1 MLSMV
6 IALALSQDLVFDGP
20 KGATRQELQAAADI
34 VAKRCVSF
42 GIHGV
47 GAIALTESQPA
58 SVAVATGR
66 IALKREGGFTE
77 DERRAVLRL
86 ASVAAKRQ
94 ELRLA
99 YTMTQAEQDAFAEG
113 IKKKTG
119 LKVPKDAEY
128 LPALDATLENPAGD
142 QFLFLRR
149 EVLHAAPL
157 FAKTHHEPETLRLGF
172 EISAG
177 AGRPFVKEG
186 ELVLNGVYL
195 VVDGV
200 ALTPPGVIDYAPS
213 EIVDENG
220 KPTLRGS
227 KKTVFYPGDMAK
239 ELYTC
244 IRHPLPFK
252 LTPAK

>member
-1 MLSMV
+1 MLCAV
-6 IALALSQDLVFDGP
+6 LALALAQDIVFEGP
-20 KGATRQELQAAADI
+20 RGTSRQELQAAADI

-42 GIHGV
+42 GIQGV
-47 GAIALTESQPA
+47 GGIALTENQN
-58 SVAVATGR
+58 SVAVANGR
-66 IALKREGGFTE
+66 IAIRREGGFTD

-86 ASVAAKRQ
+86 ASVSAKRQ

-99 YTMTQAEQDAFAEG
+99 YTMTEAEQAAFAEG
-113 IKKKTG
+113 IKKKAG
-119 LKVPKDAEY
+119 LKIPKDADY
-128 LPALDATLENPAGD
+128 LPSIDATLENNAAD
-142 QFLFLRR
+142 QFVFLRR
-149 EVLHAAPL
+149 EVLHAGLL
-157 FAKTHHEPETLRLGF
+157 FTKTHHEPETLRLGF
-172 EISAG
+172 EITSG

-186 ELVLNGVYL
+186 ELVLKGVYL

-220 KPTLRGS
+220 KPTLRGA
-227 KKTVFYPGDMAK
+227 KKTIFYPGDMAK

-252 LTPAK
+252 LVPTK